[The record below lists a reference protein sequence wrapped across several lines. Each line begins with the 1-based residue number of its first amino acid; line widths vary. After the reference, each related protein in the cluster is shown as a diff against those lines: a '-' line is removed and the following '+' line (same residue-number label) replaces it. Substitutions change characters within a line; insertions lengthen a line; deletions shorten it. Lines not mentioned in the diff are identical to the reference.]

1 MPFRRPETRNLRYN
15 SSPFPAIRLPAMNDQ
30 LLVQK
35 IRNDDYAR
43 LIVAHSRHFS
53 PAEAALLQEILEAYE
68 FDVVQAQ
75 ALAQAVM
82 QQARFDPN
90 ALHIEEDD
98 EDITGVCPHCLN
110 PPVPP
115 LRDYLMW
122 REQRG

>member
-1 MPFRRPETRNLRYN
+1 
-15 SSPFPAIRLPAMNDQ
+15 MNDQ

>member
-1 MPFRRPETRNLRYN
+1 MNTDLLTLKIRTPDY
-15 SSPFPAIRLPAMNDQ
+15 IRLIAEHSAGFSDAEQ
-30 LLVQK
+30 SLL
-35 IRNDDYAR
+35 AE
-43 LIVAHSRHFS
+43 IVDNF
-53 PAEAALLQEILEAYE
+53 E

>member
-82 QQARFDPN
+82 QQARFCANIAARWNVDSP
-90 ALHIEEDD
+90 
-98 EDITGVCPHCLN
+98 
-110 PPVPP
+110 
-115 LRDYLMW
+115 Y
-122 REQRG
+122 